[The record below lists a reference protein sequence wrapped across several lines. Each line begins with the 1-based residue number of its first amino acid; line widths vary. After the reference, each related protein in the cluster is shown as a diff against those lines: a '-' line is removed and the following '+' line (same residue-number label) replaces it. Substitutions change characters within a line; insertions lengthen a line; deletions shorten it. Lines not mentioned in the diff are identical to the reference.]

1 MPRPRHRAV
10 APARHFDL
18 LWTLRTG
25 LCDGDGFSDEDL
37 RVGWDVYGEALMEER
52 HPAGTRPW
60 GWWAFVVG
68 EPRPEPRWNQA
79 ARRLEDPHVETARLA
94 ELGELTPEDLAA
106 LREDANEAKLRVGTD
121 SERISGGWRKHG
133 VSLDQQAVELWETVE
148 STVGAQR
155 GNAGG

>member
-18 LWTLRTG
+18 LWALRTG

-52 HPAGTRPW
+52 HAVGTRPW

-68 EPRPEPRWNQA
+68 EPGRNRDGTRRPGGSRTRMPR
-79 ARRLEDPHVETARLA
+79 RF
-94 ELGELTPEDLAA
+94 
-106 LREDANEAKLRVGTD
+106 
-121 SERISGGWRKHG
+121 GWRSSG
-133 VSLDQQAVELWETVE
+133 S
-148 STVGAQR
+148 
-155 GNAGG
+155 